1 MKKLA
6 VVLSII
12 MAIMS
17 IGIVAYADDT
27 TTSTL
32 DSILAKGKIV
42 VGCSLSG
49 MPIGGY
55 DDNGDP
61 TGYDVDWA
69 KRLAEVLGVEL
80 EIVDVNGDTRIPA
93 LVSGQIDVI
102 IANITGNLTRAQTID
117 FSIPYLRCGIKMMTQ
132 AGSVYHTISDLNTPD
147 AKVAVGRGT
156 TGEALVNEMAPNAT
170 ITYVDAFTE
179 QQLLL
184 EQGRVDAVFEDSTLI
199 DYAAGNSDGKLE
211 AQDGL
216 YTSDPICLGARKG
229 DIEWVRYLD
238 MFVSWQ
244 ISSGWQSDTYYKW
257 WGVVP
262 SGMVYLW

>member
-6 VVLSII
+6 ILLALLLAFCGLNAAALAEGGSP
-12 MAIMS
+12 
-17 IGIVAYADDT
+17 
-27 TTSTL
+27 TL
-32 DSILAKGKIV
+32 DKILADGKIV

-55 DDNGDP
+55 DENGNP
-61 TGYDVDWA
+61 CGYDVDWA
-69 KRLAEVLGVEL
+69 HKLAETLGVDL

-117 FSIPYLRCGIKMMTQ
+117 FSIPYLRAGIKMMTQ
-132 AGSVYHTISDLNTPD
+132 AGSKYHAIADLNTPN

-156 TGEALVNEMAPNAT
+156 TGEDLVLKNAPNAS
-170 ITYVDAFTE
+170 ITYVDVFTD
-179 QQLLL
+179 QRILL

-199 DYAAGNSDGKLE
+199 DYAAGQSGGKLE

-229 DIEWVRYLD
+229 DIEFVRYLD

-244 ISSGWQSDTYYKW
+244 ISSGWQRETYHKW
-257 WGVVP
+257 WGVDP
-262 SGMVYLW
+262 SAMVYIW

>member
-6 VVLSII
+6 IILALLLALS
-12 MAIMS
+12 
-17 IGIVAYADDT
+17 GLYTVAFAEGE
-27 TTSTL
+27 SPTL
-32 DSILAKGKIV
+32 DKILADGKIV

-55 DDNGDP
+55 DENGDP
-61 TGYDVDWA
+61 CGYDVDWA
-69 KRLAEVLGVEL
+69 HRLAEVLGVEL
-80 EIVDVNGDTRIPA
+80 EIVDVNGDTRMPA

-132 AGSVYHTISDLNTPD
+132 TGSKYHTIQDLNTPE
-147 AKVAVGRGT
+147 AKVGIGRGT
-156 TGEALVNEMAPNAT
+156 TGEDLVLKNAPNAT
-170 ITYVDAFTE
+170 LTYVDAFTDL
-179 QQLLL
+179 QVLL
-184 EQGRVDAVFEDSTLI
+184 EQGRVDAIFEDSTLI
-199 DYAAGNSDGKLE
+199 DYAAGKSEGKLE

-229 DIEWVRYLD
+229 DIEFVRYLD

-244 ISSGWQSDTYYKW
+244 ISSGWQRDTYHKW
-257 WGVVP
+257 WGVDP
-262 SGMVYLW
+262 SGMTFIW